1 MGNRRGGLAAE
12 RLRAS
17 SDYDQARGDDEL
29 YPGIDIIE
37 IERFTGACERRAG
50 LAARLFT
57 ERELT
62 ELASRPRQT
71 WAGRFAAKE
80 AVLKCLGTGIGRLA
94 WHDVEILASGN
105 GEPTVW
111 LSERAVAKA
120 KGRGGEG
127 VRVSIAHD
135 RTKAV
140 AVAILV

>member
-1 MGNRRGGLAAE
+1 V
-12 RLRAS
+12 
-17 SDYDQARGDDEL
+17 
-29 YPGIDIIE
+29 YPGTDIIE
-37 IERFTGACERRAG
+37 IDRFAAACARRAG

-57 ERELT
+57 EAELS
-62 ELASRPRQT
+62 ELASRPQQT

-94 WHDVEILASGN
+94 WHDVEILAAGN
-105 GEPTVW
+105 GEPVVR
-111 LSERAVAKA
+111 LSDRALAKV
-120 KGRGGEG
+120 KERGGTE